1 MKPLGLETNSL
12 NIRRTMMNKWYQKD
26 SANYPGVII
35 SSRVRLARNISKY
48 PFPNRLSLEQAGQL
62 ISEIGQVFK
71 TESVANTSFTLL
83 HMENLPSIDKI
94 AMMEQHTIS
103 PEFIN
108 NSKPNG
114 ILLSED
120 DSISVMI
127 NEEDHLRIQAMSF
140 GSDLLTAF
148 EKANLIDDL
157 IEKHLD
163 YAYDK
168 NLGYLTSCPTN
179 VGTGLRASYMLHV
192 PALEASGQLRIIL
205 DAIGKFGITFRG
217 IYGESSEPIGS
228 VFQMSNQ
235 ITLGQNEKEIIDNLN
250 SVTMQVVDQELAVRE
265 KLMSEKR
272 FEFEDSIY
280 RSYGILKH
288 ARILSSK
295 EAMTLLSDIK
305 LGMELGILKTKQS
318 GLNIFDLMT
327 SIQPAN
333 LQKLENKSLDITE
346 RDIARAN
353 YIRHMIPDIQGG

>member
-1 MKPLGLETNSL
+1 
-12 NIRRTMMNKWYQKD
+12 MNKWYQKD
-26 SANYPGVII
+26 SSIYPGVII
-35 SSRVRLARNISKY
+35 SSRIRLARNIKKY
-48 PFPNRLSLEQAGQL
+48 PFPNHLQPQEATQL
-62 ISEIGQVFK
+62 IREIGDVFK
-71 TESVANTSFTLL
+71 KESVADMNFTLL
-83 HMENLPSIDKI
+83 HMQNLPSIDKV

-103 PEFIN
+103 PGFIN
-108 NSKPNG
+108 NMKPNA

-120 DSISVMI
+120 DSVSIMI
-127 NEEDHLRIQAMSF
+127 NEEDHLRIQAMSY
-140 GSDLLTAF
+140 GADLLTAF
-148 EKANLIDDL
+148 EKANLIDDF
-157 IEKHLD
+157 IEKHMD
-163 YAYDK
+163 YAFDK
-168 NLGYLTSCPTN
+168 ELGYLTSCPTN

-205 DAIGKFGITFRG
+205 EAIGKFGITFRG

-235 ITLGQNEKEIIDNLN
+235 VTLGHSEREIIDNLN

-265 KLMSEKR
+265 KLMTEKR
-272 FEFEDSIY
+272 IEFEDSIY
-280 RSYGILKH
+280 RSFGILKH

-305 LGMELGILKTKQS
+305 LGIELGILKTNSQK

-333 LQKLENKSLDITE
+333 LQKLENKSLDIIE

>member
-1 MKPLGLETNSL
+1 
-12 NIRRTMMNKWYQKD
+12 
-26 SANYPGVII
+26 
-35 SSRVRLARNISKY
+35 LARNIKKY
-48 PFPNRLSLEQAGQL
+48 PFPNHLQPQEATQL
-62 ISEIGQVFK
+62 IGEIGNVFK
-71 TESVANTSFTLL
+71 KEAVADTNFTLL
-83 HMENLPSIDKI
+83 HMQNLPSIDKV

-103 PEFIN
+103 PGFIHN
-108 NSKPNG
+108 IKPNG

-120 DSISVMI
+120 DSISIMI
-127 NEEDHLRIQAMSF
+127 NEEDHLRIQAMSY
-140 GSDLLTAF
+140 GADLLTAF
-148 EKANLIDDL
+148 EKANLIDDF
-157 IEKHLD
+157 IEKYMD
-163 YAYDK
+163 YAFDK
-168 NLGYLTSCPTN
+168 ELGYLTSCPTN

-228 VFQMSNQ
+228 IFQMSNQ
-235 ITLGQNEKEIIDNLN
+235 VTLGHSEREIIDNLN

-265 KLMSEKR
+265 KLMTEKR
-272 FEFEDSIY
+272 IEFEDSIY
-280 RSYGILKH
+280 RSFGILKH

-295 EAMTLLSDIK
+295 EAMILLSDIK
-305 LGMELGILKTKQS
+305 LGMELGILKTNSQK

-333 LQKLENKSLDITE
+333 LQKLENKSLDIIE